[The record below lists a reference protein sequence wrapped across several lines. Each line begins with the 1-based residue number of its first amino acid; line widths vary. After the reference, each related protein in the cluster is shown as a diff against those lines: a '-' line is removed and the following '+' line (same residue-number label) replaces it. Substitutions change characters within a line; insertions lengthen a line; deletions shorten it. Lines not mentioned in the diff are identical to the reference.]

1 MAAQPDPSFPHPE
14 RPDPE
19 RPDPPRPAPEL
30 AANSGLPHVHGRD
43 LVPIR
48 RRPPR
53 IPNPRLERLLSEED
67 QLRDEIRAIDQQL
80 LDLTERRQRLLS
92 RVRDVHEEVRP
103 IHQGCR
109 GRRRRRVVNEPP
121 LPPTAAEPVLVF
133 GRELRALCLAFLQQA
148 ARALSLRALHAQLHR
163 AGYAIDHHHP
173 AKALADALGHEADAE
188 RCTRVR
194 RGVYALS
201 KAHAAHDEQGPPT
214 ALPDW

>member
-1 MAAQPDPSFPHPE
+1 MAAQPDPSM
-14 RPDPE
+14 PDPE
-19 RPDPPRPAPEL
+19 RCDPQPHDPQRPNPEHP
-30 AANSGLPHVHGRD
+30 ANSGLPYVHGRD

-53 IPNPRLERLLSEED
+53 IPNPRLERLLAEED
-67 QLRDEIRAIDQQL
+67 QLRAEIRAIDQQL
-80 LDLTERRQRLLS
+80 LDLADRRQRLLS

-121 LPPTAAEPVLVF
+121 LPPTAAEPVMVF
-133 GRELRALCLAFLQQA
+133 GRELRALCLTFLRQA

-173 AKALADALGHEADAE
+173 AKALADAMGHEVDAE

-194 RGVYALS
+194 RGLYALS
-201 KAHAAHDEQGPPT
+201 KSHATHDGQGPPT